1 MQLIIDKKNIVNNYL
16 KDYNFQYNEYGKPY
30 VDEFY
35 FNKSHSDEIS
45 CLIIDNKDCGIDIE
59 KVKKYNELMASK
71 IFSSDENRFLSGKMD
86 KDFYFTLLW
95 TLKESYLKAVGCGI
109 SVKLSDIS
117 FVNNDKLLFKYN
129 GYKLRV
135 IRVCDYIISTCRKD

>member
-1 MQLIIDKKNIVNNYL
+1 MQLIIDKKDKIDNYL
-16 KDYNFQYNEYGKPY
+16 SDYDFQYNEYGKPY
-30 VDEFY
+30 IDEFY

-45 CLIIDNKDCGIDIE
+45 CLIIDKKECAVDIE
-59 KVKKYNELMASK
+59 KIKKYNRLMASK
-71 IFSSDENRFLSGKMD
+71 IFSYEENEFLSRKKD

-95 TLKESYLKAVGCGI
+95 TFKESYLKAVGYGI
-109 SVKLSDIS
+109 SVKLSEIS
-117 FVNNDKLLFKYN
+117 FVNEGKLLFKYK